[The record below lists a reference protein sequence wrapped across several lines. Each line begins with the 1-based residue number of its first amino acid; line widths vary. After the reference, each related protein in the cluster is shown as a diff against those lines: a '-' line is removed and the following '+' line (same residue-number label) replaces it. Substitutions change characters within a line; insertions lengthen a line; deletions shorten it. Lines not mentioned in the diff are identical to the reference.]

1 MQRARWECARQQDIA
16 SSRSLAASGE
26 RVVFSCRFIWL
37 HFNFHR
43 VHRDNYSVGSSR
55 SWMPA
60 FAVNWQ
66 STEGNSS
73 QHQRRRQRRQQQHLC
88 ADDVCTCI
96 IAIFIF
102 APCAVCARTLP
113 SNYKFLN
120 CSTAHICTFNSKLLC
135 SSTLPRW
142 TTAHISLHK
151 L

>member
-1 MQRARWECARQQDIA
+1 M
-16 SSRSLAASGE
+16 
-26 RVVFSCRFIWL
+26 
-37 HFNFHR
+37 
-43 VHRDNYSVGSSR
+43 HRDNYSVGSSR

-73 QHQRRRQRRQQQHLC
+73 QHQRRRRRQRRRRQQQHLC
-88 ADDVCTCI
+88 ADDACTCI

-135 SSTLPRW
+135 SSTLPAMSECW

-151 L
+151 LEKTKKEQKKRHIEWVDWAIGKRKQIQHQFAMRCV